1 MFRKS
6 VPKVVDVR
14 ELISSVAG
22 PRSWSDTR
30 KSWLARAARRAGI
43 SYRQC
48 KSLFYAEI
56 TDHNHRSARL
66 MRDAAE
72 KLAGRYESIARGLHE
87 VDSDFHG
94 ADRDSL
100 LDLARALR
108 RLGISRDEEI

>member
-1 MFRKS
+1 
-6 VPKVVDVR
+6 
-14 ELISSVAG
+14 
-22 PRSWSDTR
+22 
-30 KSWLARAARRAGI
+30 
-43 SYRQC
+43 
-48 KSLFYAEI
+48 
-56 TDHNHRSARL
+56 

-87 VDSDFHG
+87 VDPDFHG

>member
-1 MFRKS
+1 
-6 VPKVVDVR
+6 
-14 ELISSVAG
+14 
-22 PRSWSDTR
+22 
-30 KSWLARAARRAGI
+30 
-43 SYRQC
+43 
-48 KSLFYAEI
+48 
-56 TDHNHRSARL
+56 